1 MEELAMIADRFRHPV
16 LATLAASAL
25 ALALSAGCGDDG
37 SSSSGAGGGGG
48 GSGDCAASLTPV
60 ANGEFCAD
68 TPAALDCGLVTGSH
82 TSQLCGV
89 ALKQPPGELARSTD
103 VEEFGGSGAPDLACF
118 TPAGYPTANASES
131 VTLRG
136 FVRIFSNGCQSNDVD
151 VEVYSV
157 QPDGQLGAVLGST
170 TTASSCVDIGDPS
183 DVEDCDER
191 WECPYEIQG
200 IPSETELVVR
210 TSGTRWQPLVA
221 YNLYIASDQIVD
233 GVHEHHPRALATD
246 DYGVIA
252 QAAIGQPITA
262 GHGAIAGEVH
272 DCGDVRLTNAVAEVD
287 VQKRALTYFTSD
299 EDNPLPDLNAFGTSK
314 LGLYAAIDVV
324 PGPATVAAAG
334 LVDGQV
340 VALGEHRVYVYPDTV
355 TSLTFRG
362 VRPTQVP

>member
-1 MEELAMIADRFRHPV
+1 MIAHPFRHP
-16 LATLAASAL
+16 LLTAATLATSAL
-25 ALALSAGCGDDG
+25 VLALGAGCGDDG
-37 SSSSGAGGGGG
+37 ASTSGSGGGGG
-48 GSGDCAASLTPV
+48 GDDGCGSLTPAV
-60 ANGEFCAD
+60 NSEFCAD
-68 TPAALDCGLVTGSH
+68 TPANTDCGLVSGAH
-82 TSQLCGV
+82 THQVCGV
-89 ALKQPPGELARSTD
+89 ALKQPPGDLARSTD
-103 VEEFGGSGAPDLACF
+103 VEEFGGSGAPDLSCLA
-118 TPAGYPTANASES
+118 PAGYPTAGTSES

-136 FVRIFSNGCQSNDVD
+136 FVRIFSNGCQSNDV
-151 VEVYSV
+151 EVAVHAV

-170 TTASSCVDIGDPS
+170 TTASSCVEIGDLS
-183 DVEDCDER
+183 DVEDCDQR
-191 WECPYEIQG
+191 WECPYEIEG

-210 TSGTRWQPLVA
+210 TSGARWQPLVA
-221 YNLYIASDQIVD
+221 YNLYVPSDEIVD

-272 DCGDVRLTNAVAEVD
+272 DCADVRLTNAVAEVD

-334 LVDGQV
+334 LVNGEI
-340 VALGEHRVYVYPDTV
+340 VALGQHRIYVYPDTV

-362 VRPTQVP
+362 LRPSQVP